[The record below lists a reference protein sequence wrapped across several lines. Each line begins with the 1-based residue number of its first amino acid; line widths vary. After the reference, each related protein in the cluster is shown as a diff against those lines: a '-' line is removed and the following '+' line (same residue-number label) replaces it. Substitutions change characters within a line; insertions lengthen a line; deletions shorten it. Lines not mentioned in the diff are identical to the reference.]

1 MSANLSITRTLFRS
15 IWSHFSYNLYFLIQN
30 MNIKQEK
37 ICSGDLVWAS
47 MKYSPYWPAKVVV
60 TPPQFGKTPSN
71 KLCVLFFGTK
81 QL

>member
-1 MSANLSITRTLFRS
+1 MIRHEYVTKPVAFFFGRIFHT
-15 IWSHFSYNLYFLIQN
+15 IQN

-37 ICSGDLVWAS
+37 ICAGDLVWAQ

-71 KLCVLFFGTK
+71 KFCVLFFGTK